1 MKLFP
6 SILVPLDGSQT
17 AAQSL
22 GCAAWL
28 AGRLEARLHILS
40 ATARELPAREALARL
55 KVPEQWWPLITLH
68 QAPAYPEDAIVAVIA
83 QQDVRLV
90 IMTARGHAADA
101 PANHHPD
108 PRQIVGHVTQAVIE
122 RSPVPVLV
130 LPPAY
135 IEALPWE
142 RALVPISGEPE
153 ADEALDLAVRL
164 ANAFEIKVHVAHV
177 ADSEADETGLAA
189 AARYADA
196 PHHEYP
202 HRLEELVHR
211 ALPQRTPEERRCIE
225 AVALCRGDVAAE
237 LLALIGRERV
247 SLLVVGWHG
256 RFMAGHA
263 RVLKDLI
270 QVITCPILLV
280 KPAARTPFRLKV
292 GEEIE

>member
-1 MKLFP
+1 
-6 SILVPLDGSQT
+6 
-17 AAQSL
+17 
-22 GCAAWL
+22 
-28 AGRLEARLHILS
+28 
-40 ATARELPAREALARL
+40 
-55 KVPEQWWPLITLH
+55 
-68 QAPAYPEDAIVAVIA
+68 
-83 QQDVRLV
+83 
-90 IMTARGHAADA
+90 MTACGQAAER
-101 PANHHPD
+101 PATEDPD
-108 PRQIVGHVTQAVIE
+108 PRKIVGHVTQAVIE

-135 IEALPWE
+135 VEALPWE
-142 RALVPISGEPE
+142 RALVPMSGEAE

-164 ANAFEIKVHVAHV
+164 ANALEIRVHVAHV
-177 ADSEADETGLAA
+177 ADSEAGEAGLAA

-202 HRLEELVHR
+202 HRLEELVRR
-211 ALPQRTPEERRCIE
+211 ALPRRTPEECRCIE

-237 LLALIGRERV
+237 LLGLIGRERV

-280 KPAARTPFRLKV
+280 KPAARMPFRLKV